1 MTNHTEN
8 KLSSLSTDHRKQQI
22 RAQIFYSLSLIGIF
36 VFVMFPIFW
45 ITISA
50 FKLPKDVVKPSLIFP
65 PTLENFRILF
75 SDLFNFGDLII
86 NSLVVCIAVVII
98 TIPLA
103 TAGAYALS
111 RFHIPGKRILLVLL
125 LATQF
130 FPPVVMVLPYFNI
143 FRTLQLLDTYPAI
156 IIVNLTRTIPFA
168 MWLLYGFIDTLPNE
182 IEQAAL
188 VDGCTE
194 FNILRYIT
202 MPLALPGIITA
213 AVFAFLLAWNEFL
226 YALLLTSKDT
236 RTVIVGLVNVVGER
250 DVPWEQMSAAGII
263 VMVPMLIMAYAIRR
277 YFVEGM
283 TMGAVK

>member
-1 MTNHTEN
+1 MTNTIATM
-8 KLSSLSTDHRKQQI
+8 SS
-22 RAQIFYSLSLIGIF
+22 AQRRNRDMVNRLLYYLSLAGIL

-50 FKLPKDVVKPSLIFP
+50 FKRPIDVTKPTVIFP

-75 SDLFNFGDLII
+75 SDAFNFGDLVI
-86 NSLVVCIAVVII
+86 NSLIICIAVVII

-103 TAGAYALS
+103 TSGAYALS
-111 RFHIPGKRILLVLL
+111 RFRIPGKRLLLVLVL
-125 LATQF
+125 STQF

-143 FRTLQLLDTYPAI
+143 FRELQLLDTYTAI
-156 IIVNLTRTIPFA
+156 TVVNLTRTVPFA

-182 IEQAAL
+182 IEEAAL

-194 FNILRYIT
+194 FGILRYIT
-202 MPLALPGIITA
+202 MPLAMPGIITA
-213 AVFAFLLAWNEFL
+213 SVFAFLLAWNEFL
-226 YALLLTSKDT
+226 YALLLTSAKT